1 MLCESPPGAVLTER
15 VHRGGI
21 LVRDHRKHSECA
33 QNIRPSSGQLRH
45 RENLPDIPELS
56 PHGLEESPSP
66 GKLIIPGD
74 ENTCSISCLNVSS
87 NKYTEPESC
96 LVTLSQP
103 SSRQIHAFPCVFLI
117 ATAQSQDLKDP
128 LPAAIWCPH
137 PILLHFSVQESKTGS
152 SLFSFSACLV
162 LMHKHVALN
171 RHTDTPLMTDTH
183 KRNRC
188 PHRGHNSRVKRVKG
202 KEGPGG
208 HAWGRVT
215 PFQPRGDMSRDV
227 ETADCTGW

>member
-33 QNIRPSSGQLRH
+33 QNIRPSSDQLRH

-74 ENTCSISCLNVSS
+74 ENTCSISCLNLSS

-137 PILLHFSVQESKTGS
+137 PILLNFSVQESKTGS

-171 RHTDTPLMTDTH
+171 RHTDTQTH
-183 KRNRC
+183 
-188 PHRGHNSRVKRVKG
+188 P
-202 KEGPGG
+202 
-208 HAWGRVT
+208 
-215 PFQPRGDMSRDV
+215 
-227 ETADCTGW
+227 